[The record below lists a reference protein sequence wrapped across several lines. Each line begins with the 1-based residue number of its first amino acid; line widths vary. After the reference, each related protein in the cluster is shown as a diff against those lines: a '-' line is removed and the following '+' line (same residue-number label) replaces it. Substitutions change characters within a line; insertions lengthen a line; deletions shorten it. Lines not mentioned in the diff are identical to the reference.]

1 MVTISVFY
9 CIVKLLPR
17 HHNNSIT
24 LCNFQSEGSYPCPA
38 SPPGS
43 NGAAAPKEITLAKIS
58 LAIAIVFI
66 VSHSV
71 KWIPNF
77 YELVYV
83 SALITFR
90 ILTLKVTFDLHV
102 IIMLAN

>member
-1 MVTISVFY
+1 MKAPF
-9 CIVKLLPR
+9 
-17 HHNNSIT
+17 H
-24 LCNFQSEGSYPCPA
+24 NFQSEGSYPCPA
-38 SPPGS
+38 SPPGN
-43 NGAAAPKEITLAKIS
+43 NGAGGSTRQKEITLAKIS

-83 SALITFR
+83 SIA
-90 ILTLKVTFDLHV
+90 KPSHHS
-102 IIMLAN
+102 

>member
-1 MVTISVFY
+1 M
-9 CIVKLLPR
+9 KLLPFPYIIKHIYTTR
-17 HHNNSIT
+17 T
-24 LCNFQSEGSYPCPA
+24 LRNFQSEGSYPCPA

-83 SALITFR
+83 SAQNFHLIR

-102 IIMLAN
+102 ITMLAI